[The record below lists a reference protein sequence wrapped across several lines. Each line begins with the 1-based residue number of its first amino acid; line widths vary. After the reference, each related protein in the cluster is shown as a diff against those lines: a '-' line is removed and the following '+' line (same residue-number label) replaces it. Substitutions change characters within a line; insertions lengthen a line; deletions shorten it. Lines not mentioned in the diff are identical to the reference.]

1 MLCAYADGVTV
12 PLALFQLVFSAVVS
26 LALLKLTAWQRR
38 YEGIEDRLHE
48 ASCRLID
55 ERFRAMTHE
64 VRGHVQSFVLALDE
78 LKQRIQSGDAE
89 VRGLGE
95 RDQRIEL
102 ALACRLDTLKDY
114 IRENTASKKD
124 LEKHESAFDRKF
136 TQVQDR
142 MAQLSSALAVLTE
155 RVKD

>member
-1 MLCAYADGVTV
+1 MLCAFADGVTI

-38 YEGIEDRLHE
+38 YEGIEDRLHDTTT
-48 ASCRLID
+48 RLID

-64 VRGHVQSFVLALDE
+64 VRVHVQSFVVALDE
-78 LKQRIQSGDAE
+78 LKQRMQSGDAE

-102 ALACRLDTLKDY
+102 AVVGRLDTLKDY

-136 TQVQDR
+136 SQVQDR
-142 MAQLSSALAVLTE
+142 IGQLSNSLAVLTE
-155 RVKD
+155 RVKE